1 MSKPVA
7 IFARFCSV
15 TLRRPDSMEA
25 RYVRSMPIL
34 RAKRSWLE
42 PFLARSSLILSPT
55 CIWRRFCIPEDY
67 FDVVYIT
74 TDYIQHFKLIET
86 DEEPFLA
93 RSSLILSP
101 TCIWRRFCIPEDYF
115 DVVYITTDYIQHFKL
130 IETDESGCFFLALC
144 QTKHEGSL
152 ADRCL
157 DAKRPFVLRLM

>member
-1 MSKPVA
+1 MPSKNSERDMSKPVA

-86 DEEPFLA
+86 DE
-93 RSSLILSP
+93 
-101 TCIWRRFCIPEDYF
+101 
-115 DVVYITTDYIQHFKL
+115 
-130 IETDESGCFFLALC
+130 SGCFYLALC
-144 QTKHEGSL
+144 QTKHDRSL

-157 DAKRPFVLRLM
+157 DAKRPFVLRLMWYLYNINCMGNQSVSCAFPNRHSFR